1 LGERLRSR
9 LFTRAVALEVVG
21 KNMKSAIS
29 ARGGNADA
37 RRGRGRPP
45 KFDRDVALSEAM
57 KLFWEHGFEGT
68 STDDLE
74 AALKMGPS
82 SILNSFGSKE
92 QLYALAIETYMGDPT
107 KYFVD
112 MLNSSP
118 DTRQAFE
125 NLVNAAADEFTRSDH
140 PTGCMISLAGTHM
153 SAAYESIRAL
163 LAAQRALSEKLL
175 ADRLRRGVSQGD
187 LPADT
192 NVEVLASYFGT
203 IFRGMAVQARDG
215 RSRAQLQAIG
225 RLAMR
230 AWPDA
235 KHALPK
241 LPKSNRPPCVGR
253 RRARRPAS
261 E

>member
-1 LGERLRSR
+1 MAQSLDCEDPIV
-9 LFTRAVALEVVG
+9 VA
-21 KNMKSAIS
+21 KSAVS
-29 ARGGNADA
+29 ARGGNTVA

-45 KFDRDVALSEAM
+45 KFDRDVALKEAM

-82 SILNSFGSKE
+82 SILNSFGTKE
-92 QLYALAIETYMGDPT
+92 QLYAVAIETYMGEPT

-112 MLNSSP
+112 MLTSSP

-125 NLVNAAADEFTRSDH
+125 NLVNAAADEFTCSNH

-153 SAAYESIRAL
+153 SAAYESIRVL
-163 LAAQRALSEKLL
+163 LAAQRALSERLL
-175 ADRLRRGVSQGD
+175 ADRLRRGVAQGD

-192 NVEVLASYFGT
+192 NVEELASFFGT
-203 IFRGMAVQARDG
+203 VFRGMAVQARDG

-225 RLAMR
+225 HLAMR
-230 AWPDA
+230 AWPDV
-235 KHALPK
+235 KQALPK
-241 LPKSNRPPCVGR
+241 SPKSNRPPSVGR
-253 RRARRPAS
+253 RRATRPAS
-261 E
+261 D

>member
-1 LGERLRSR
+1 
-9 LFTRAVALEVVG
+9 
-21 KNMKSAIS
+21 
-29 ARGGNADA
+29 
-37 RRGRGRPP
+37 
-45 KFDRDVALSEAM
+45 M

-92 QLYALAIETYMGDPT
+92 QLYALAIETYMGEPT

-125 NLVNAAADEFTRSDH
+125 NLVNSAADELTRSDR

-153 SAAYESIRAL
+153 SAAHERIRAL
-163 LAAQRALSEKLL
+163 LAAQRALSERLL
-175 ADRLRRGVSQGD
+175 ADRLKRGVSEGD
-187 LPADT
+187 LSADA
-192 NVEVLASYFGT
+192 NVEELASYFGT
-203 IFRGMAVQARDG
+203 VFRGMAVQARDG

-230 AWPDA
+230 AWPDVNRA
-235 KHALPK
+235 PPS
-241 LPKSNRPPCVGR
+241 LPKSRQSLSVSR
-253 RRARRPAS
+253 RRARRT
-261 E
+261 

>member
-1 LGERLRSR
+1 MGERRRSR
-9 LFTRAVALEVVG
+9 LFTKAVALEVVG
-21 KNMKSAIS
+21 KNMKSAVS

-68 STDDLE
+68 STDELE

-125 NLVNAAADEFTRSDH
+125 NLVNAAADEFTRSNH

-175 ADRLRRGVSQGD
+175 ADRLRRGALAGGPSSRYQRGGACLLFWHDLSWNGGAGPRWALARSAPGD
-187 LPADT
+187 RPSRD
-192 NVEVLASYFGT
+192 
-203 IFRGMAVQARDG
+203 ARV
-215 RSRAQLQAIG
+215 A
-225 RLAMR
+225 
-230 AWPDA
+230 
-235 KHALPK
+235 
-241 LPKSNRPPCVGR
+241 
-253 RRARRPAS
+253 
-261 E
+261 

>member
-1 LGERLRSR
+1 LGERLSWR
-9 LFTRAVALEVVG
+9 LFTKALLLEVAG
-21 KNMKSAIS
+21 KNMKSTIA
-29 ARGGNADA
+29 AKAGHADA

-45 KFDRDVALSEAM
+45 KFDRAVALRQAM

-82 SILNSFGSKE
+82 SILNSFGNKE
-92 QLYALAIETYMGDPT
+92 QLYALAIETYMGEPT

-118 DTRQAFE
+118 DARRAFE
-125 NLVNAAADEFTRSDH
+125 NLVNAAADELTRSDH

-153 SAAYESIRAL
+153 SAAHESIRAL
-163 LAAQRALSEKLL
+163 LAAQRALSERLL
-175 ADRLRRGVSQGD
+175 ADRLRQGVSRGD
-187 LPADT
+187 LPANT
-192 NVEVLASYFGT
+192 NVEELASYFGT
-203 IFRGMAVQARDG
+203 VFRGMAVQARDG

-235 KHALPK
+235 KQALPK
-241 LPKSNRPPCVGR
+241 LPKDSRPPCVGR
-253 RRARRPAS
+253 RRARRPAN

>member
-1 LGERLRSR
+1 
-9 LFTRAVALEVVG
+9 
-21 KNMKSAIS
+21 M
-29 ARGGNADA
+29 
-37 RRGRGRPP
+37 
-45 KFDRDVALSEAM
+45 EAM

-92 QLYALAIETYMGDPT
+92 QLYALAIETYMGERT

-125 NLVNAAADEFTRSDH
+125 NLVNTAADEFTRSDY

-153 SAAYESIRAL
+153 SAAYQSIRAL
-163 LAAQRALSEKLL
+163 LAARRALSERLL

-187 LPADT
+187 LPVDT
-192 NVEVLASYFGT
+192 NVEELASFFGT
-203 IFRGMAVQARDG
+203 VFRGMAVQARDG

-225 RLAMR
+225 QLAMR

-235 KHALPK
+235 KQAF
-241 LPKSNRPPCVGR
+241 PKSLKSSRPPSIGR
-253 RRARRPAS
+253 RRARRPVS
-261 E
+261 D

>member
-1 LGERLRSR
+1 
-9 LFTRAVALEVVG
+9 
-21 KNMKSAIS
+21 
-29 ARGGNADA
+29 
-37 RRGRGRPP
+37 
-45 KFDRDVALSEAM
+45 M
-57 KLFWEHGFEGT
+57 KLFWEYGFEGT

-92 QLYALAIETYMGDPT
+92 QLYALAIETYMGEPT

-112 MLNSSP
+112 MLKSSP

-125 NLVNAAADEFTRSDH
+125 NLVNAAADELTRSDQ

-153 SAAYESIRAL
+153 SAAHESIRAM
-163 LAAQRALSEKLL
+163 LAAQRALSERLL
-175 ADRLRRGVSQGD
+175 ADRLRRGVSRGD

-192 NVEVLASYFGT
+192 NVEELASFFGT
-203 IFRGMAVQARDG
+203 VFRGMAVQARDG
-215 RSRAQLQAIG
+215 LSRAQLRAIG

-235 KHALPK
+235 
-241 LPKSNRPPCVGR
+241 
-253 RRARRPAS
+253 
-261 E
+261 

>member
-1 LGERLRSR
+1 MGERLRSR
-9 LFTRAVALEVVG
+9 LFTKAVALEVVG

-45 KFDRDVALSEAM
+45 KFDRDVALREAM

-125 NLVNAAADEFTRSDH
+125 NLVNAAADEFTRSNH

-175 ADRLRRGVSQGD
+175 ADRLRRGVLAGGPSSRYQRRGACLLFWHD
-187 LPADT
+187 LSWNGGAGP
-192 NVEVLASYFGT
+192 
-203 IFRGMAVQARDG
+203 R
-215 RSRAQLQAIG
+215 
-225 RLAMR
+225 
-230 AWPDA
+230 W
-235 KHALPK
+235 ALPRSA
-241 LPKSNRPPCVGR
+241 PGDRPSR
-253 RRARRPAS
+253 DARVA
-261 E
+261 

>member
-1 LGERLRSR
+1 LGERLSWRH
-9 LFTRAVALEVVG
+9 FTKALVLEVVG

-29 ARGGNADA
+29 ARAGHADA

-45 KFDRDVALSEAM
+45 KFDRDVALRQAM

-74 AALKMGPS
+74 VALKMGPS

-92 QLYALAIETYMGDPT
+92 QLYALAIETYMGEPT

-153 SAAYESIRAL
+153 SAAHESIRAL
-163 LAAQRALSEKLL
+163 LAAQRALSERLL

-187 LPADT
+187 LPANT
-192 NVEVLASYFGT
+192 NVEELASYFGT
-203 IFRGMAVQARDG
+203 VFRGMAVQARDG

-225 RLAMR
+225 RLVMR

-235 KHALPK
+235 KQALPK
-241 LPKSNRPPCVGR
+241 LPKSTRPPSVGR

>member
-1 LGERLRSR
+1 
-9 LFTRAVALEVVG
+9 
-21 KNMKSAIS
+21 
-29 ARGGNADA
+29 
-37 RRGRGRPP
+37 
-45 KFDRDVALSEAM
+45 M
-57 KLFWEHGFEGT
+57 KLFWEYGFEGT

-92 QLYALAIETYMGDPT
+92 QLYALAIETYMGEPT

-125 NLVNAAADEFTRSDH
+125 NLVNAAADELTRSDH

-153 SAAYESIRAL
+153 SAAHESIRAM
-163 LAAQRALSEKLL
+163 LAAQRALSERLL
-175 ADRLRRGVSQGD
+175 ADRLRRGVSRGD

-192 NVEVLASYFGT
+192 NVEELASFFGT
-203 IFRGMAVQARDG
+203 VFRGMAVQARDG
-215 RSRAQLQAIG
+215 LSRAQLRAIG

-235 KHALPK
+235 KQMLPK
-241 LPKSNRPPCVGR
+241 LPKGNRPASVGR

-261 E
+261 D

>member
-1 LGERLRSR
+1 
-9 LFTRAVALEVVG
+9 
-21 KNMKSAIS
+21 
-29 ARGGNADA
+29 
-37 RRGRGRPP
+37 
-45 KFDRDVALSEAM
+45 M

-92 QLYALAIETYMGDPT
+92 QLYALAIETYMGEPT
-107 KYFVD
+107 KYFVG

-125 NLVNAAADEFTRSDH
+125 NLINAAAEELTRSDH

-153 SAAYESIRAL
+153 SAAHESIRAL
-163 LAAQRALSEKLL
+163 LAAQRALSERLL

-192 NVEVLASYFGT
+192 NVEELASYFGT
-203 IFRGMAVQARDG
+203 VFRGMAVQARDG
-215 RSRAQLQAIG
+215 RSRAQLRAIG
-225 RLAMR
+225 RVAMR
-230 AWPDA
+230 AWPDV
-235 KHALPK
+235 KQLPK
-241 LPKSNRPPCVGR
+241 LPQSNRPPSVGR

-261 E
+261 G